1 MTQQKILFI
10 DRDGTLIKEPADFQ
24 IDSIDK
30 LNFLPDVI
38 VSLKLL
44 KDAGF
49 IFVMITN
56 QDGLGTDSFPMQS
69 FLEAHN
75 LMLKIFESQGITFES
90 ILICPH
96 KSEEQCECRKPK
108 LKLVERYLVDQIID
122 RDHSYVIG
130 DRETDMQLADNMGI
144 SGLKIDLDDNFAWQ
158 AITKKILTKSR
169 CSEISRKTNET
180 DINIILNLDAQ
191 DCIKINTEINFFNH
205 MLEQLAKHAGIEII
219 LSARGDIHIDDHHLI
234 EDVGI
239 VLGEAFRKALGDKR
253 GIARYGFLL
262 PMDESLA
269 QVALDLSGR
278 AYFKFSGQFNREKV
292 GDLST
297 ELVPHF
303 FRSFAEGLKANLHI
317 MVTGENEHHM
327 IESIF
332 KCVGRALRQAIAKI
346 DSVIP
351 TTKGIL

>member
-30 LNFLPDVI
+30 LDFLHDVI
-38 VSLKLL
+38 PSLRSLKNM
-44 KDAGF
+44 GY
-49 IFVMITN
+49 IFVIITN
-56 QDGLGTDSFPMQS
+56 QDGLGTDSFPMKR
-69 FLEAHN
+69 FLEAHQ
-75 LMLKIFESQGITFES
+75 LMLKIFESQGITFEA

-96 KSEEQCECRKPK
+96 KPEEQCECRKPK
-108 LKLVERYLVDQIID
+108 LKLVESYLINQIID
-122 RDHSYVIG
+122 RNNSYVIG
-130 DRETDMQLADNMGI
+130 DRNTDMQLAENMGI
-144 SGLKIDLDDNFAWQ
+144 CGIKIDSNDNFAWQ

-169 CSEISRKTNET
+169 CAEITRKTNET
-180 DINIILNLDAQ
+180 DINLILNLDSQ
-191 DCIKINTEINFFNH
+191 DCIKINTDIHFFNH
-205 MLEQLAKHAGIEII
+205 MLEQLAKHAGIELI
-219 LSARGDIHIDDHHLI
+219 LNARGDIHIDDHHLI

-239 VLGEAFRKALGDKR
+239 VLGEAMRKALGDKR

-303 FRSFAEGLKANLHI
+303 FRSFSEGLKANLHI
-317 MVTGENEHHM
+317 TVTGENEHHM

-346 DSVIP
+346 DTVIP